1 MKKLPHPKGLLSAIT
16 RRRFIQYSSLAAASS
31 IVVACT
37 KSGGDAAK
45 DPAPATTG
53 AAPATAPAAD
63 GKKGIKVGVMY
74 STTGSIAIV
83 EKSLQDATFLAIDQI
98 NEGTGPWA
106 GKKGINGQSIE
117 KVVVNPDSNWDLY
130 NQMSKRLIDEDKVVC
145 VLGCYTSASR
155 KSVLP
160 VFEEKDRLLYY
171 PVYYEGN
178 ECSSNVFYTGAAPN
192 QQITDSI
199 PYCIKNFGKKG
210 FFIGSDYI
218 YPKESNR
225 IAKAELVS
233 GGGTV
238 VGDEYAALGT
248 TEFITI
254 INKIKQAKPNFILS
268 NLVGDS
274 IPAFYKQLKDAGITS
289 KQIPIM
295 AFPTTEE
302 EIQAMGPEFAEGH
315 FSSFNYFQSVNTPEN
330 KAFIEQ
336 FQAKFGKERVT
347 NGVMEAAYIQTF
359 FMAQAMEKCAKEKK
373 EFTTANLREATRG
386 QEFKAPQ
393 GTVKSDP
400 DNYHTY
406 LYSRIGKW
414 KADGQAEIVF
424 ATKAAVKPIPW
435 SQALYKGRLCVHK
448 TPDARANSIVETKK
462 PIPVAFLDKP

>member
-1 MKKLPHPKGLLSAIT
+1 MKRFAHSNGVLSALT

-31 IVVACT
+31 IVAACT
-37 KSGGDAAK
+37 QGGGGSD
-45 DPAPATTG
+45 PATTTSASPG
-53 AAPATAPAAD
+53 ASPAA
-63 GKKGIKVGVMY
+63 GGGQGIKVGVMY

-106 GKKGINGQSIE
+106 GKKGINGKLIE

-130 NQMSKRLIDEDKVVC
+130 NQMSKRLIDEDKVAC

-225 IAKAELVS
+225 IAKAELVN

-254 INKIKQAKPNFILS
+254 INKIKQAQPNFILS

-315 FSSFNYFQSVNTPEN
+315 YSSFNYFQTVDTPEN
-330 KAFIEQ
+330 KAFVEQ

-359 FMAQAMEKCAKEKK
+359 FMAQAMEKCAKENK
-373 EFTTANLREATRG
+373 ELTTSNLREATRG
-386 QEFKAPQ
+386 QMFKAPQ

-424 ATKAAVKPIPW
+424 STKAAVKPIPW
-435 SQALYKGRLCVHK
+435 SQALYKGRICVHK
-448 TPDARANSIVETKK
+448 TPDMRENPIVETKK

>member
-1 MKKLPHPKGLLSAIT
+1 MTSREPIIIIGSLN
-16 RRRFIQYSSLAAASS
+16 RRKFIKYSSLALGSSVLAACSGGGQPS
-31 IVVACT
+31 AQSPNSDASPAA
-37 KSGGDAAK
+37 SGGD
-45 DPAPATTG
+45 
-53 AAPATAPAAD
+53 
-63 GKKGIKVGVMY
+63 GIKIGVMY
-74 STTGSIAIV
+74 STTGTIAIV

-98 NEGTGPWA
+98 NEGTGPWK
-106 GKKGINGQSIE
+106 GGKGIKGKQLQR
-117 KVVVNPDSNWDLY
+117 VVVNPDSNWYLY
-130 NQMSKRLIDEDKVVC
+130 NQMSKRLIDEDKVAC

-160 VFEEKDRLLYY
+160 VFEEKNAILYY

-199 PYCIKNFGKKG
+199 PYCEKNFGKKG

-225 IAKAELVS
+225 IAKAELVKA
-233 GGGTV
+233 GGEV

-254 INKIKQAKPNFILS
+254 INKIKQAKPDFVLS

-274 IPAFYKQLKDAGITS
+274 IPAFYRQYKDAGITS
-289 KQIPIM
+289 AQVPIM
-295 AFPTTEE
+295 AYPTTEE
-302 EIQAMGPEFAEGH
+302 EILAMGPEYAEGH
-315 FSSFNYFQSVNTPEN
+315 YSSFNYFQSVDTPEN
-330 KAFIEQ
+330 KAFVEQ
-336 FQAKFGKERVT
+336 FKAKFGQDRVT
-347 NGVMEAAYIQTF
+347 NGVMEAAYLQTF
-359 FMAQAMEKCAKEKK
+359 FMAQAMEKLLTEGKEI
-373 EFTTANLREATRG
+373 TPDNLREATRG
-386 QEFKAPQ
+386 QVFNAPQ

-424 ATKAAVKPIPW
+424 ATPAAVKPIPW
-435 SQALYKGRLCVHK
+435 SQALYKGRTCVHGS
-448 TPDARANSIVETKK
+448 PDGRTNSIKETGADLKTEYLK
-462 PIPVAFLDKP
+462 I